1 LFGIGHDV
9 VSTMTSRPTFDL
21 HERDRIRYSL
31 LRYKIAHGIGAPMLA
46 KRISEANLNCPIVN
60 HKRVSRYLAKQH
72 DPEDIFVG
80 WCDTFLQSVPV
91 PPDPIWQLAKGL
103 LGFCATGSAVDF
115 SGSYTLSQAVPAV
128 ADSFWRIADPDISA
142 KLTAT
147 ADDGFWRLE
156 ERALH
161 RKAIWDGVLIN
172 TNTGGLAI
180 LKERLTCVT
189 KTYTLQPEGD
199 VISGSTVWVDNNRI
213 TRSHVFE
220 LTRNP

>member
-1 LFGIGHDV
+1 
-9 VSTMTSRPTFDL
+9 MTGPRFDQ
-21 HERDRIRYSL
+21 HEQERIRYSL
-31 LRYKIAHGIGAPMLA
+31 LRYKIAHGMGAPTLA
-46 KRISEANLNCPIVN
+46 KRISEANLIRPIVN
-60 HKRVSRYLAKQH
+60 QRRVSRFLAKQT
-72 DPEDIFVG
+72 DPDDIFLG
-80 WCDTFLQSVPV
+80 WCDTFLQSVPM

-115 SGSYTLSQAVPAV
+115 SGSYTLAQSVPAV
-128 ADSFWRIADPDISA
+128 AENFWSIADPDIPA

-180 LKERLTCVT
+180 LKERMTCVT
-189 KTYTLQPEGD
+189 KTYTLRPEGN
-199 VISGSTVWVDNNRI
+199 VISGSTVWVDNNCI

-220 LTRNP
+220 LTRIP